1 MELLKR
7 SYKSKL
13 RKGYTHPLGL
23 KIISDCL
30 FPCKHYSDLE
40 LVFDDDTDN
49 RLGVY
54 VPGWFDGRKLKGYS
68 KELLS
73 FQCFISINYSEQ
85 KDEWVMN
92 LYPVELDKTRR
103 SKSILLRIALP
114 EIKNWLNGIHADP
127 ELKTEVEAETDTEID
142 SEVETEIE
150 PQIRIQNETEG
161 KPEIKKEIEDWY
173 KGNRHL
179 QIGIDYKTKKYCIFE
194 TQDDR
199 IIDKRIENIYA
210 K

>member
-7 SYKSKL
+7 RYKSKL
-13 RKGYTHPLGL
+13 RKGYTHSLGL
-23 KIISDCL
+23 KIISECL
-30 FPCKHYSDLE
+30 HPCKHYSDIN
-40 LVFDDDTDN
+40 LVCSDETDH

-68 KELLS
+68 KDLLS
-73 FQCFISINYSEQ
+73 FQCLIAINYSEPL
-85 KDEWVMN
+85 DEWGMK
-92 LYPVELDKTRR
+92 LYPVELDKTKR

-114 EIKNWLNGIHADP
+114 EIKKWLDAI
-127 ELKTEVEAETDTEID
+127 EAET
-142 SEVETEIE
+142 
-150 PQIRIQNETEG
+150 
-161 KPEIKKEIEDWY
+161 WY
-173 KGNRHL
+173 AGRRYL

-199 IIDKRIENIYA
+199 IIEKRIENIYA